1 MAKYMYTALGLMLV
15 VIATIGVVLP
25 VLPTTPILLLAAIC
39 FAKGS
44 PRVETWFVE
53 SSLYK
58 NHAQSFVESREMKLS
73 TKLGICI
80 PVTFMML
87 IPFIIMNNI
96 YGRTFIICALLFKY
110 YYFTFRIKTI

>member
-15 VIATIGVVLP
+15 VVAMVGIVLP
-25 VLPTTPILLLAAIC
+25 VLPTTPILLLAAVC

-44 PRVETWFVE
+44 ERIETWFVE
-53 SSLYK
+53 SNLYK
-58 NHAQSFVESREMKLS
+58 KHAQSFVESREMKLS

-80 PVTFMML
+80 PVTLMML
-87 IPFIIMNNI
+87 IPFFIMNNI

-110 YYFTFRIKTI
+110 YYFTFKIKTI